1 VDYTHWLIIGAGVA
15 GLAFLLVA
23 VFVFTRTQGKSKAME
38 GARTVSAAQAGKAAG
53 PAGTSVEL
61 KGTAETDAPLVA
73 PASGTPCVY
82 YRPKVEEL
90 YVYYDYDQH
99 STGARSARTGGPSP
113 TTSTVLPLF
122 NRYEDPLNS

>member
-1 VDYTHWLIIGAGVA
+1 MDYTHWLIIGAGVA

-82 YRPKVEEL
+82 YRHKVEEL
-90 YVYYDYDQH
+90 YVYYDYDQAVRAH
-99 STGARSARTGGPSP
+99 AARGLADHLRRQQVRA
-113 TTSTVLPLF
+113 VLA
-122 NRYEDPLNS
+122 

>member
-82 YRPKVEEL
+82 YRHKVEEL
-90 YVYYDYDQH
+90 YVYYDYDQQYGRTQREDWRTISDD
-99 STGARSARTGGPSP
+99 STA
-113 TTSTVLPLF
+113 LPLF